1 MTVAA
6 PERET
11 TAVEASAAKEKGK
24 SAATRVLQVSM
35 TFVWAIGSL
44 FLSAGTFKWTRG
56 WICVALWVLVLPLVG
71 IVTQHYNPQLM
82 KERANWRRQ
91 DTKRFDKIIL
101 ALYLPFVLI
110 QPAVGGMDAVRYH
123 WSAMSFGWV
132 YVGTIVYFLAMALIT
147 WVVSTNPYAEAS
159 VRIQTDR
166 GHTVVSTG
174 PYRYIRHPMYV
185 GLILMFVGT
194 PLIWGSVWAL
204 AVAGVLAVLMIAR
217 TALEDR
223 TLFNELAGYQEYAAH
238 TRYRLIPGFW

>member
-185 GLILMFVGT
+185 GFILMFVGT

>member
-82 KERANWRRQ
+82 KERAKWRRQ